1 MLLLSVVEVV
11 GIMATLLVVLAA
23 LVGVLVFRAT
33 LVLAVLA

>member
-1 MLLLSVVEVV
+1 MLLLSEVEVV

-23 LVGVLVFRAT
+23 LVEALDFRAT